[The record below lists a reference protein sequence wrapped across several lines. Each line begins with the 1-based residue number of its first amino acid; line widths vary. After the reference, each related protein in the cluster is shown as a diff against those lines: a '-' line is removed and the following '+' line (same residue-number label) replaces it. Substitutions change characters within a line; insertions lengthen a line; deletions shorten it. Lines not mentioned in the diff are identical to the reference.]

1 MPSANT
7 RATEADP
14 QTGVAPV
21 RPGVAGAMERLRRH
35 PAGGIAILFTTVLLA
50 CIVVSALFPADFRF
64 LSIPNLRISLAAIP
78 FLGTTALGVGMLM
91 IAGEFDLSVGVVSV
105 LAPVSAA
112 VAFNAGWPLEL
123 ALMLGIGAGLLVGF
137 LNGFI
142 TTRFGIPSFVTTLGM
157 MLVVGGANRF
167 VSYGTFQ
174 RFFPPDDFRNVLTGN
189 KILGGGILQVQ
200 FLWFLGFAALVYLLV
215 HRHRLGNH
223 FFAAGGNRD
232 AALAVGIEV
241 KRVKIIAFM
250 LCSLAA
256 SVAGI
261 ISTTRAKSISPFYSH
276 EGLELTAIAACVIG
290 GVFLTGGRGSVIGI
304 ALGAMFIYLVED
316 ILLLSGAPSF
326 YLDAFVGA
334 IFVAAVLLNTW
345 FARAG
350 LGSGSGMRFST

>member
-1 MPSANT
+1 MPSPST
-7 RATEADP
+7 RATEAAP
-14 QTGVAPV
+14 Q
-21 RPGVAGAMERLRRH
+21 AGFVDRLRRH
-35 PAGGIAILFTTVLLA
+35 PAGGIALLFTTALLA

-78 FLGTTALGVGMLM
+78 FLGITALGVGMLM

-105 LAPVSAA
+105 LAPLSAA
-112 VAFNAGWPLEL
+112 TAFNAEWPLAL
-123 ALMLGIGAGLLVGF
+123 ALMLGIGAGVFVGF

-142 TTRFGIPSFVTTLGM
+142 TTHFRIPSFVTTLGM
-157 MLVVGGANRF
+157 LLVIGGVNRAITG
-167 VSYGTFQ
+167 GTFQ
-174 RFFPPDDFRNVLTGN
+174 RFFPPDDFRNVLTG
-189 KILGGGILQVQ
+189 KIGVMQVQ
-200 FLWFLGFAALVYLLV
+200 FLWFLGLAALIYLFV

-232 AALAVGIEV
+232 AALAVGIKV

-276 EGLELTAIAACVIG
+276 EGVELTAIAACVIG